1 MVSDVTRSIEPPR
14 GGCYDLTADPA
25 KCFCWTRETTLCTL
39 PHSPDLSSNTL
50 ERLKPADTASLSSMA
65 CPMQDSE
72 KQARHH
78 GRSHY
83 GSALMPRIHSVNSTP
98 CGQLSKKQ
106 ARSLPLSLCIT
117 LLIPLTVTTSLSQKP
132 AQPVDSSARIELQK
146 ATKLAQQGDQVA
158 ALSLTRALLDK
169 YPHFVP
175 ALTLQGSLLERSG
188 QSSEAWQMY
197 QRALSDAPNNA
208 ELLLTMGIHL
218 LLGGQNDQAIIL
230 LRRRLRLLPMD
241 GDSLFYLAQA
251 YHLNGDDQLALQSIR
266 NCLRV
271 ETDNASVWQK
281 YGEILSSSGDNS
293 AALHWLFRARQLDS
307 TLELID
313 YDIAVASF
321 YNMDL
326 PSALKY
332 AASAAEDHPN
342 DLHILAL
349 YAAVALKLSQ
359 WQDAKAIFERILA
372 VKSDDGTA
380 LLGLGECELELRNY
394 QSSVSILSHLLQVDP
409 TRIAAHFFLA
419 RAFRGLGGM
428 SEAQQETDLH
438 NMMMMQQISSAP
450 LRQDAQRQKAIW
462 DQARLLLTEHHES
475 DALRLAREKSSGP
488 SATRGSVY
496 VFIGAVYLSM
506 GNTEDAIRNL
516 NFALTTEPTARGA
529 HSYEGIIDI
538 LQGDLGKAEKDFQA
552 ELAHDP
558 NNRLARAGLGEV
570 RYRQG
575 RWSDAVN
582 QLTQSKTTTPRF
594 LYMLCDSYFRLGEVK
609 SANAAAEILAAYA
622 RSEPRILEGLIDLL
636 ERNGQLTLAQQLS
649 LRSGP

>member
-14 GGCYDLTADPA
+14 GGCYDLTADSA

-50 ERLKPADTASLSSMA
+50 ERLKPADTASLSSVA

-132 AQPVDSSARIELQK
+132 PQSVDSSARIELQK

-197 QRALSDAPNNA
+197 QQALSDAPNNA

>member
-1 MVSDVTRSIEPPR
+1 
-14 GGCYDLTADPA
+14 
-25 KCFCWTRETTLCTL
+25 
-39 PHSPDLSSNTL
+39 
-50 ERLKPADTASLSSMA
+50 
-65 CPMQDSE
+65 MQESE

-78 GRSHY
+78 GRSHC
-83 GSALMPRIHSVNSTP
+83 GSALMLRIHSGNSIP
-98 CGQLSKKQ
+98 CGQLSKKH
-106 ARSLPLSLCIT
+106 ARSLPLLLCIT

-132 AQPVDSSARIELQK
+132 AQSVDSSARIEFQK
-146 ATKLAQQGDQVA
+146 ATKLAQQGDRIG
-158 ALSLTRALLDK
+158 ALSLTRALLDR

-175 ALTLQGSLLERSG
+175 ALTLQGSLLEQSG
-188 QSSEAWQMY
+188 QSSEAWRMY
-197 QRALSDAPNNA
+197 QQALSDAPNSA
-208 ELLLTMGIHL
+208 DLLLTMGIHL

-241 GDSLFYLAQA
+241 GDTLFYLAQA

-281 YGEILSSSGDNS
+281 YGEILSSSGDNT
-293 AALHWLFRARQLDS
+293 AAVHWLLRARKLDS

-332 AASAAEDHPN
+332 AASAADDHPT

-394 QSSVSILSHLLQVDP
+394 QSSISILSHLLQVDP

-419 RAFRGLGGM
+419 RAFRGVGRMG
-428 SEAQQETDLH
+428 EAQQETDLH
-438 NMMMMQQISSAP
+438 NMMMQQISSAP
-450 LRQDAQRQKAIW
+450 LRQDAERKKAIW
-462 DQARLLLTEHHES
+462 DQTRLLLTEHHES
-475 DALRLAREKSSGP
+475 DALRLAREKPSGP
-488 SATRGSVY
+488 SATRGNVY

-506 GNTEDAIRNL
+506 RNIEDAIRNL

-529 HSYEGIIDI
+529 HSYKGIIDI

-570 RYRQG
+570 RYRQE

-609 SANAAAEILAAYA
+609 SANASAKILAAYA

-649 LRSGP
+649 LRPVP

>member
-1 MVSDVTRSIEPPR
+1 
-14 GGCYDLTADPA
+14 
-25 KCFCWTRETTLCTL
+25 
-39 PHSPDLSSNTL
+39 
-50 ERLKPADTASLSSMA
+50 
-65 CPMQDSE
+65 MQESE

-78 GRSHY
+78 GRSHC
-83 GSALMPRIHSVNSTP
+83 GSALMLRIHSGNSIP
-98 CGQLSKKQ
+98 CGQLSKKH
-106 ARSLPLSLCIT
+106 ARSLPLLLCIT

-132 AQPVDSSARIELQK
+132 AQSVDSSARIEFQK
-146 ATKLAQQGDQVA
+146 ATKLAQQGDRIG
-158 ALSLTRALLDK
+158 ALSLTRALLDR

-175 ALTLQGSLLERSG
+175 ALTLQGSLLEQSG
-188 QSSEAWQMY
+188 QSSEAWRMY
-197 QRALSDAPNNA
+197 QQALSDAPNSA

-218 LLGGQNDQAIIL
+218 LLGGQNDHAIIL

-241 GDSLFYLAQA
+241 GDTLFYLAQA

-281 YGEILSSSGDNS
+281 YGEILSSSGDNT
-293 AALHWLFRARQLDS
+293 AAVHWLLRARKLDS

-321 YNMDL
+321 YDMDL

-332 AASAAEDHPN
+332 AASAADDHPT

-394 QSSVSILSHLLQVDP
+394 QSSISILSHLLQVDP

-419 RAFRGLGGM
+419 RAFRGVGRMG
-428 SEAQQETDLH
+428 EAQQETDLH
-438 NMMMMQQISSAP
+438 NMMMQQISSAP
-450 LRQDAQRQKAIW
+450 LRQDAERKKAIW
-462 DQARLLLTEHHES
+462 DQTRLLLTEHHES
-475 DALRLAREKSSGP
+475 DALRLAREKPSGP
-488 SATRGSVY
+488 SATRGNVY

-506 GNTEDAIRNL
+506 RNIEDAIRNL

-570 RYRQG
+570 RYRQE

-609 SANAAAEILAAYA
+609 SANASAKILAAYA

-649 LRSGP
+649 LRPVP